1 MNVFMGKENKDV
13 KKRQEENASREKE
26 KRRNEKE
33 KERKRKRGKGRGREE
48 EGERER
54 ERERENDDSKIRRSD
69 QNVNVLLGGRPGP
82 HCAADGRRRDASPPE
97 HASSVLHRGRG

>member
-1 MNVFMGKENKDV
+1 MRKRRKGKE
-13 KKRQEENASREKE
+13 REEKGEV
-26 KRRNEKE
+26 
-33 KERKRKRGKGRGREE
+33 ERKRKR
-48 EGERER
+48 EGERAR

-97 HASSVLHRGRG
+97 HASSVLHGGRG